1 MATVMRA
8 VLSAFPLDSFVSAAV
23 HRMEIDDN
31 PDEINEANQEV
42 FDVIKEVSGDHW
54 TIGSFERQQFYQESK
69 NTYAF
74 ITTSERRPFCNFIL
88 TKGVIKP
95 DGTVW
100 ILDK

>member
-1 MATVMRA
+1 MDW
-8 VLSAFPLDSFVSAAV
+8 LNWENAAYLTAIILGGILTMV
-23 HRMEIDDN
+23 GTKWRMIIRE
-31 PDEINEANQEV
+31 
-42 FDVIKEVSGDHW
+42 IKEVAETYHAAKKDGKISK
-54 TIGSFERQQFYQESK
+54 EEFYKESK

>member
-1 MATVMRA
+1 MVK
-8 VLSAFPLDSFVSAAV
+8 VLFLII
-23 HRMEIDDN
+23 RMLKEHVDV
-31 PDEINEANQEV
+31 ERV

-54 TIGSFERQQFYQESK
+54 TIGSFERQQFYKESK

>member
-1 MATVMRA
+1 M
-8 VLSAFPLDSFVSAAV
+8 SFIF
-23 HRMEIDDN
+23 RLEILFN
-31 PDEINEANQEV
+31 FNKEV
-42 FDVIKEVSGDHW
+42 FNVIKEVSGDHW
-54 TIGSFERQQFYQESK
+54 NIGSFERQQFCKESK

-100 ILDK
+100 VLDK

>member
-1 MATVMRA
+1 
-8 VLSAFPLDSFVSAAV
+8 
-23 HRMEIDDN
+23 MEIDDS

-54 TIGSFERQQFYQESK
+54 TIGSFERQQFYKESK

-88 TKGVIKP
+88 TKGFIKP

>member
-8 VLSAFPLDSFVSAAV
+8 VLSAFPLDSFVPAAV
-23 HRMEIDDN
+23 HRMEIDN
-31 PDEINEANQEV
+31 SPDENNEAN
-42 FDVIKEVSGDHW
+42 KEVLDNNKEMSGDHW
-54 TIGSFERQQFYQESK
+54 KIGSFERQQFYKESN

-74 ITTSERRPFCNFIL
+74 ITTSERRPYCNFIL